1 MDRIVVTENLSERRK
16 VADFQTEVEIL
27 VDQPLF
33 DEIDPN
39 YAPNMVGFGIGKEF
53 WSIVPVRSVMDK
65 DVAASHS
72 HTPDL

>member
-1 MDRIVVTENLSERRK
+1 MDQVVVTENLSGRRK
-16 VADFQTEVEIL
+16 DTDFQTELGIP

-39 YAPNMVGFGIGKEF
+39 YAPNMVGFGIEKEF
-53 WSIVPVRSVMDK
+53 WSIVSVRSVMDK
-65 DVAASHS
+65 DVAASHN